1 MAEMLWR
8 VFGARNKGS
17 FTKLY
22 RILHEQWRNIMI
34 SKYIAAALLSTT
46 LMTGVATAQTT
57 NANKSESANTSAS
70 MHQNGEWRAS
80 KLVGVNV
87 YNEANEKIGDINEV
101 ILDKSGRV
109 ANVVLGVGGFLGMG
123 EHYVAV
129 AYDKLK
135 WVNEPARSTVSTTS
149 TAPANAP
156 GTNADSNARTAAD
169 GTARTTTGAATTT
182 RSASEYWY
190 PDHAVYNATK
200 EQLKSMPQ
208 FKY

>member
-1 MAEMLWR
+1 
-8 VFGARNKGS
+8 
-17 FTKLY
+17 
-22 RILHEQWRNIMI
+22 MI
-34 SKYIAAALLSTT
+34 SKYIAAALLGTA

-57 NANKSESANTSAS
+57 NANKSDAANTGAT

-135 WVNEPARSTVSTTS
+135 WVNEPARTVATTS

-156 GTNADSNARTAAD
+156 GTTDSNARTAAD
-169 GTARTTTGAATTT
+169 GTARTTTGVANNATTT